1 MLPQPRRQGAKKYYM
16 KFSRQEPRK
25 AGRIDTLIMR
35 GLVAAFD
42 KVLYPM
48 GVKLIGVGTV
58 ALRIAR
64 LRGTPLAE
72 QKLEGG
78 GRFLYPVYDSY
89 WAYCFLTGRT
99 YEPDLYA
106 LLRRLLANETRFAFI
121 DGGANFGYWSCFLAQ
136 RPELVAPIVAIE
148 PTPATF
154 SVLKQNSAAN
164 SDRITCI
171 QAALSDVDGGHVAVI
186 TGNYHTGNRVI
197 SVTDDATSKHPI
209 VPSVSVD
216 SIIERYCAESPLV
229 VIKLDVEGF
238 EPQALAG
245 ASRALAAGHPVIYEC
260 HGSDR
265 ECSSTR
271 AAMERGLAI
280 YFLTESGEPIRID
293 NIEALLHLKT
303 NPTKGYNLVGIRR
316 GSAFESVI
324 AMSI

>member
-1 MLPQPRRQGAKKYYM
+1 
-16 KFSRQEPRK
+16 
-25 AGRIDTLIMR
+25 MR

-42 KVLYPM
+42 KVLYPI
-48 GVKLIGVGTV
+48 GLKLIGVGTV

-64 LRGTPLAE
+64 VRGTPLAE
-72 QKLEGG
+72 QKLDGG

-99 YEPDLYA
+99 YEPDVYA
-106 LLRRLLANETRFAFI
+106 LLHRFLANEVRFAFI
-121 DGGANFGYWSCFLAQ
+121 DGGANFGYWSCFLTQ
-136 RPELVAPIVAIE
+136 RPDLVRPIVAIE

-154 SVLKQNSAAN
+154 SVLQQNSAAN

-186 TGNYHTGNRVI
+186 TGNYHTGNRVT
-197 SVTDDATSKHPI
+197 SVTGDATSQHPI

-216 SIIERYCAESPLV
+216 GIIERYCANSPLV

-245 ASRALAAGHPVIYEC
+245 ARGALAAGNPVIYEC

-265 ECSSTR
+265 ECRATR

-280 YFLTESGEPIRID
+280 YFLSESSDPIQIENID
-293 NIEALLHLKT
+293 ALLRLKT

-316 GSAFESVI
+316 DSAFESVI
-324 AMSI
+324 ARSI